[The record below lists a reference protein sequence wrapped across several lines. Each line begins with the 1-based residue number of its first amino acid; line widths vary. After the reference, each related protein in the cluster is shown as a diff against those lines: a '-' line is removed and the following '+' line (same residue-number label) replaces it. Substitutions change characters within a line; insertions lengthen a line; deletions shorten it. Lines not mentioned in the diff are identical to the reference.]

1 MCTLPPSSDHRS
13 QVVPRSLAFLSVF
26 LSPVYHHPNLIASRK
41 EEGVEQECT
50 SLRIVPP
57 LALKLNA
64 TERGSRSRKKK

>member
-13 QVVPRSLAFLSVF
+13 QVPRSLAFLSVF

-41 EEGVEQECT
+41 EEGVKQECT
-50 SLRIVPP
+50 SVRIVPP
-57 LALKLNA
+57 LALKSNA